1 MILYYDYILTF
12 TREVESF
19 WPHRNRVG
27 FVSSIYFLNR
37 YVAIFGHIPMVLR
50 LVVLESFF
58 IVGVSL
64 TLLTFSCLCLVTY
77 SMNGYL
83 PLSPIHQPLA
93 DFLIRCRRLHRYIG
107 YLGMVLQFLGASEP
121 SQHILQDLLTILA
134 TCATRV
140 YALYNKDRCI
150 FTGLIALMVASIAV
164 GIVMILR

>member
-1 MILYYDYILTF
+1 MLSIIPLVILYYDYILTF

-58 IVGVSL
+58 I
-64 TLLTFSCLCLVTY
+64 
-77 SMNGYL
+77 
-83 PLSPIHQPLA
+83 HE
-93 DFLIRCRRLHRYIG
+93 RCRRLHRYIG
-107 YLGMVLQFLGASEP
+107 YLGMVLQFLGA
-121 SQHILQDLLTILA
+121 
-134 TCATRV
+134 
-140 YALYNKDRCI
+140 NRCI

-164 GIVMILR
+164 GIVALSTELDDAPRRPTLHMGAILI